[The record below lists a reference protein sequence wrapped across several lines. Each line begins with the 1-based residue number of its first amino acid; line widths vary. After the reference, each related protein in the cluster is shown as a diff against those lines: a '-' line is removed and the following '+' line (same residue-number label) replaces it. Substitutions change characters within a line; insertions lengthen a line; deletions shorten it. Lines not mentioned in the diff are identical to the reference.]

1 MAKMMLFVA
10 ALALG
15 ASCGKSSGNKAPSA
29 NGSAVVGSAG
39 SASGAVATGSATPA
53 LAANEKVVT
62 VVGSLQLIEVT
73 GPGASSY
80 VVRDK
85 LQSFSLPFATKPD
98 LSPMAVMSAGGDV
111 EGAQAFAEN
120 DALAITLVR
129 LPLPAT
135 DGKPLDAAGLKIAYD
150 GMRDQ
155 GAANLGGKVIEDEDV
170 KFGELAARRVAVR
183 VESQAQ
189 GIMSMQ
195 WLIYQPSQLAL
206 YMVGAT
212 YREADA
218 ARVGPLATATVAK
231 LQIKP

>member
-1 MAKMMLFVA
+1 MAKMMMFVA
-10 ALALG
+10 AAALVFG
-15 ASCGKSSGNKAPSA
+15 CGKSNGKPPS
-29 NGSAVVGSAG
+29 SVSGSAG
-39 SASGAVATGSATPA
+39 SAVVAGSAVANGSADATPA
-53 LAANEKVVT
+53 TNEKSVA
-62 VVGSLQLIEVT
+62 VVGPLQLLEVL
-73 GPGASSY
+73 GPGATTY

-120 DALAITLVR
+120 DGLAITLVR

-135 DGKPLDAAGLKIAYD
+135 DGKPLDANGLKLAYD

-155 GAANLGGKVIEDEDV
+155 GAANLGGKVVEDEAV
-170 KFGELAARRVAVR
+170 TFGELAARRVAVR

-189 GIMSMQ
+189 SIMSMQ
-195 WLIYQPSQLAL
+195 WFIYQPSQLAL

-218 ARVGPLATATVAK
+218 ARVAPLANAVVAK